1 MGVVLSAAALVWASG
16 QPVEA
21 APPPE
26 QPVAVSA
33 PAQTPETPPAVPD
46 GQSITVTARS
56 KSDPIQGANAA
67 SFRVVQAIDNKLV
80 GPAAET
86 YKKLVPR
93 PARAGLHNFISN
105 LGEPVVA
112 LNFLL
117 QLKPGKA
124 AETMGRF
131 AINTTLGIGGIR
143 DVAKGK
149 PFNLPHRR
157 NGFANTLGYY
167 GIGPGPYLYLPFI
180 GSTSL
185 RDVVGGAVDGVI
197 LPVGI
202 GAPFNKLY
210 YTLPNGT
217 IRSLD
222 RRVEFD
228 CQIKALQAADDPYAA
243 TRAYYLK
250 KRKAEIE
257 ALHGRGNGPEVPE
270 QCKDP
275 LSGPAKAAAAA
286 RPDPNAPMPEP
297 APAPASATTPTP
309 EADQT
314 PTTDTEQPAP
324 VPPPA

>member
-1 MGVVLSAAALVWASG
+1 MGVVLSAVALVWASG
-16 QPVEA
+16 QPASATPTPVEPVSTA
-21 APPPE
+21 AP
-26 QPVAVSA
+26 VSSA
-33 PAQTPETPPAVPD
+33 ETPPAPE
-46 GQSITVTARS
+46 GQTITVTARA
-56 KSDPIQGANAA
+56 KNDPIQGANAA
-67 SFRVVQAIDNKLV
+67 SFAVTQAIDNKLV

-86 YKKLVPR
+86 YKKVVPK

-105 LGEPVVA
+105 LGEPIVA

-124 AETMGRF
+124 AETLGRF
-131 AINTTLGIGGIR
+131 AINTTLGIGGLK
-143 DVAKGK
+143 DVAKNK

-167 GIGPGPYLYLPFI
+167 GVGPGPYLYLPFV

-185 RDVVGGAVDGVI
+185 RDMVGGAVDGLV
-197 LPVGI
+197 LPMGV

-228 CQIKALQAADDPYAA
+228 CQIKTLQAADDPYAA
-243 TRAYYLK
+243 TRAFYLK

-270 QCKDP
+270 QCKDQ
-275 LSGPAKAAAAA
+275 LSGPASAASPSPSPAAAPPAA
-286 RPDPNAPMPEP
+286 
-297 APAPASATTPTP
+297 PTP
-309 EADQT
+309 
-314 PTTDTEQPAP
+314 PAEPSPESVP
-324 VPPPA
+324 VAAPPG

>member
-1 MGVVLSAAALVWASG
+1 MLSAVALVWASG
-16 QPVEA
+16 QPVET
-21 APPPE
+21 APPPSGPD
-26 QPVAVSA
+26 QSA
-33 PAQTPETPPAVPD
+33 QSQEPSEGQT
-46 GQSITVTARS
+46 ITVTARTRN
-56 KSDPIQGANAA
+56 DPIQGANAV
-67 SFRVVQAIDNKLV
+67 SFDVTQAVDNKLV

-86 YKKLVPR
+86 YKKLVPK
-93 PARAGLHNFISN
+93 PARAGLHNVIRN

-124 AETMGRF
+124 AETLGRF
-131 AINTTLGIGGIR
+131 GINSTLGIAGLV

-149 PFNLPHRR
+149 PFNLPHRH

-167 GIGPGPYLYLPFI
+167 GVGTGPYLYLPFI

-202 GAPFNKLY
+202 GAPFNKPY
-210 YTLPNGT
+210 YTIPNGT

-250 KRKAEIE
+250 KRQAEID
-257 ALHGRGNGPEVPE
+257 ALHGRGKGPELLE
-270 QCKDP
+270 QCKDQ
-275 LSGPAKAAAAA
+275 LSGSANAVPVLPPPAPIVPAA
-286 RPDPNAPMPEP
+286 PEP
-297 APAPASATTPTP
+297 APG
-309 EADQT
+309 
-314 PTTDTEQPAP
+314 
-324 VPPPA
+324 PPPATPG

>member
-16 QPVEA
+16 QPLEA
-21 APPPE
+21 APPPQ
-26 QPVAVSA
+26 QPPVVAA
-33 PAQTPETPPAVPD
+33 PAQDEKAAPAPD
-46 GQSITVTARS
+46 NGQAITVTARS

-67 SFRVVQAIDNKLV
+67 SFAVTQAVDDKLV
-80 GPAAET
+80 GPAAEA
-86 YKKLVPR
+86 YKKLLPK
-93 PARAGLHNFISN
+93 PARAGLGNFIRN

-124 AETMGRF
+124 AETLGRF
-131 AINTTLGIGGIR
+131 AINSTLGIGGLK
-143 DVAKGK
+143 DVAKNK

-185 RDVVGGAVDGVI
+185 RDVVGGAVDGLV
-197 LPVGI
+197 LPMGI

-222 RRVEFD
+222 RRVELD
-228 CQIKALQAADDPYAA
+228 CQIKALKAAEDPYAA

-250 KRKAEIE
+250 KRKAEIDQ
-257 ALHGRGNGPEVPE
+257 LHGRGNGPEVPD
-270 QCKDP
+270 QCKDQ
-275 LSGPAKAAAAA
+275 LSGPAEAKPKPVPTLPPVPVA
-286 RPDPNAPMPEP
+286 EP
-297 APAPASATTPTP
+297 APAAATPG
-309 EADQT
+309 
-314 PTTDTEQPAP
+314 
-324 VPPPA
+324 

>member
-1 MGVVLSAAALVWASG
+1 MGIVLNAAALVWASG

-21 APPPE
+21 APTPVEPV
-26 QPVAVSA
+26 PVAA
-33 PAQTPETPPAVPD
+33 PVAAEQEQAPTPE
-46 GQSITVTARS
+46 GQAITVTART
-56 KSDPIQGANAA
+56 KSDP
-67 SFRVVQAIDNKLV
+67 VQAVNQTSFEVTQAVDNKLV

-86 YKKLVPR
+86 YKKLLPK
-93 PARAGLHNFISN
+93 PARAGLHNFIRN

-112 LNFLL
+112 INFLL

-124 AETMGRF
+124 AETLGRF
-131 AINTTLGIGGIR
+131 GINSTLGLGGLI

-167 GIGPGPYLYLPFI
+167 GVGPGPYLYLPFV

-185 RDVVGGAVDGVI
+185 RDVVGGAVDGLV
-197 LPVGI
+197 LPMGI

-250 KRKAEIE
+250 KRKAEID

-270 QCKDP
+270 QCKDQ
-275 LSGPAKAAAAA
+275 LNGSAS
-286 RPDPNAPMPEP
+286 ETP
-297 APAPASATTPTP
+297 APAPTAPAPP
-309 EADQT
+309 AAPLPD
-314 PTTDTEQPAP
+314 PVPAP
-324 VPPPA
+324 VKPG

>member
-16 QPVEA
+16 QPLEA
-21 APPPE
+21 EPAPQQPAPVAAPVQQGEAPPP
-26 QPVAVSA
+26 
-33 PAQTPETPPAVPD
+33 PPAD
-46 GQSITVTARS
+46 GQAITVTARS

-67 SFRVVQAIDNKLV
+67 SFKVAQAVDSKLV

-93 PARAGLHNFISN
+93 PARAGLGNFIRN

-124 AETMGRF
+124 AETLGRF
-131 AINTTLGIGGIR
+131 GINSTLGIGGLI

-167 GIGPGPYLYLPFI
+167 GVGPGPYLYLPGI
-180 GSTSL
+180 GATSL

-197 LPVGI
+197 LPIGI
-202 GAPFNKLY
+202 GAPFNKPY
-210 YTLPNGT
+210 YTIPNGA

-243 TRAYYLK
+243 TRAFYLK

-257 ALHGRGNGPEVPE
+257 ALHGRGNGPEVLE

-275 LSGPAKAAAAA
+275 LTGPARAAKAA
-286 RPDPNAPMPEP
+286 RPDPLAP
-297 APAPASATTPTP
+297 APAPPAAPTP
-309 EADQT
+309 APPPAT
-314 PTTDTEQPAP
+314 PPDQPAP
-324 VPPPA
+324 VPPPT

>member
-1 MGVVLSAAALVWASG
+1 MGVVLSAVALVWASG
-16 QPVEA
+16 QPIEA
-21 APPPE
+21 APAPE
-26 QPVAVSA
+26 QPVPVAA
-33 PAQTPETPPAVPD
+33 PAQAEETPPTVPD
-46 GQSITVTARS
+46 GQTITVTAKS

-67 SFRVVQAIDNKLV
+67 SFKVTQAVDNKLV

-86 YKKLVPR
+86 YKKLLPK
-93 PARAGLHNFISN
+93 PARAGLHNFIRN

-124 AETMGRF
+124 AETLGRF
-131 AINTTLGIGGIR
+131 GINSTLGVGGLV

-167 GIGPGPYLYLPFI
+167 GVGPGPYLYLPFI

-197 LPVGI
+197 LPMGI
-202 GAPFNKLY
+202 GAPFNKPY
-210 YTLPNGT
+210 YTIPNGA

-270 QCKDP
+270 QCKDQ
-275 LSGPAKAAAAA
+275 LSGSAEVKLAPA
-286 RPDPNAPMPEP
+286 PAPQVAPVPEP
-297 APAPASATTPTP
+297 APVPVTPG
-309 EADQT
+309 
-314 PTTDTEQPAP
+314 
-324 VPPPA
+324 